1 MRKTLFINNREY
13 EKTTVLLEIGN
24 LFLLQRESLLTGTSV
39 SELLNEILQEH
50 YKEKAQ

>member
-24 LFLLQRESLLTGTSV
+24 VFLLQRQALLTGTSV
-39 SELLNEILQEH
+39 SELLNKVLQEH
-50 YKEKAQ
+50 YKDKAE